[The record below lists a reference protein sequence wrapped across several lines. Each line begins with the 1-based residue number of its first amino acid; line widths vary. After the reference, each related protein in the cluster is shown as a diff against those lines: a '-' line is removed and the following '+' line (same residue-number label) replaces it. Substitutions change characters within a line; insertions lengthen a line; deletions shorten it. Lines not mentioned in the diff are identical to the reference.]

1 MMSEFAIY
9 NFVGRRMRVYIATKS
24 EKGIQR
30 YKSNPYTIF
39 REFSQGKGYR

>member
-9 NFVGRRMRVYIATKS
+9 NSVGGRMRVCIATKS
-24 EKGIQR
+24 EKGIQK

-39 REFSQGKGYR
+39 GEFSQEKGNR